1 MLGGLEKVGAKQGS
15 SAKQIE
21 TDAIVE
27 KLAGRFGNMEVRHT
41 ERMDNIYVRHDN
53 TEATFA
59 KGRKNQK
66 NRIGGL
72 KIQQD
77 ELKIQQ
83 DELKIQQDDDRKKS
97 AARADFEREKRTAI
111 AAILSD

>member
-83 DELKIQQDDDRKKS
+83 DDDRKKS